1 MASTVFSSTL
11 ANTLK
16 KTLEKTIDDPTD
28 AQSRAQFTDW
38 CRIMSMD
45 DQYVDDLETGGP
57 GLASE
62 KPEGQEVQ
70 LGTIREGVLYRYI
83 ARTFA
88 LRLGITEEAME
99 DNKYP
104 KSIRLAKR
112 LNRALWKTA
121 DIDATN
127 MLVRA
132 ENASYVGGDGVALA
146 SASHTLPHGGTF
158 SNTMATPMSPSVAAM
173 VVATSAMRKFPG
185 HDGITEGVEPKKIV
199 CPTEQWAVWSQILGS
214 TYTPRDGNLA
224 EINVV
229 KSDLSLGQVCAL
241 RHWDNT
247 TTNWGV
253 ISDAEDGLNFRWRKK
268 PNNRTWV
275 ENSQHIMSY
284 SISARWARGWS
295 DPRGIYF
302 VGA

>member
-1 MASTVFSSTL
+1 MSVFSSTL
-11 ANTLK
+11 ARTLK
-16 KTLEKTIDDPTD
+16 KTLEKTIDDKTNGESQ
-28 AQSRAQFTDW
+28 AVFTDW
-38 CRIMSMD
+38 CRIMSMS

-70 LGTIREGVLYRYI
+70 LGTIREGKLYRYI

-88 LRLGITEEAME
+88 LRLGITEEAVE
-99 DNKYP
+99 DVKYP
-104 KSIRLAKR
+104 KAISAAKR

-127 MLVRA
+127 MLIRA
-132 ENASYVGGDGVALA
+132 ENASYVGGDGVSLA

-173 VVATSAMRKFPG
+173 VVATSACRKMPG

-199 CPTEQWAVWSQILGS
+199 CPTEQWAVWSAILGS
-214 TYTPRDGNLA
+214 THTPEAGNFA

-229 KSDLSLGQVCAL
+229 NKDLSLKVCPIKY
-241 RHWDNT
+241 WDTT
-247 TTNWGV
+247 TTNWAV
-253 ISDAEDGLNFRWRKK
+253 ITDCEDGLNFRWRKR

-295 DPRGIYF
+295 DARGIYF